1 MSISRVSNLINAFA
15 VDTNQ
20 SITLDNVNGQTVHV
34 SHPEK
39 VLSLALKIQA
49 KLENFKHEND
59 LATELYDF
67 SADLSKQLT
76 QYKPTRT
83 HANGRINLRK

>member
-1 MSISRVSNLINAFA
+1 MLISRVSNSINAFA

-20 SITLDNVNGQTVHV
+20 PITLDNVNGQTVHV

-39 VLSLALKIQA
+39 MLSLALKIQVR
-49 KLENFKHEND
+49 LENCKNDND
-59 LATELYDF
+59 LASELYDF

-76 QYKPTRT
+76 LHKTHQKPCKRQ
-83 HANGRINLRK
+83 N

>member
-1 MSISRVSNLINAFA
+1 MLISRVLNAINAFA

-39 VLSLALKIQA
+39 MLCFALKIQA
-49 KLENFKHEND
+49 KLENFKHGND
-59 LATELYDF
+59 LASELYDF
-67 SADLSKQLT
+67 SADLSKQLSDH
-76 QYKPTRT
+76 KT
-83 HANGRINLRK
+83 HQNPCKRQN

>member
-1 MSISRVSNLINAFA
+1 MSISRVSNSINAFA

-20 SITLDNVNGQTVHV
+20 PITLVNVNGQTVHV

-39 VLSLALKIQA
+39 VLALSLKIQE
-49 KLENFKHEND
+49 KLKNCREGND

-67 SADLSKQLT
+67 TADLSKQLRKHQT
-76 QYKPTRT
+76 PKTHQN
-83 HANGRINLRK
+83 HANG

>member
-1 MSISRVSNLINAFA
+1 MSISRVLNSINAFA

-20 SITLDNVNGQTVHV
+20 PITLDNVNGQTVHV

-39 VLSLALKIQA
+39 MLRLALKMQA

-59 LATELYDF
+59 LASELYDF

-76 QYKPTRT
+76 HHKIHQKPCKRQ
-83 HANGRINLRK
+83 N